1 VPPAVEGGRRPL
13 VSGDQAGLLFN
24 REPIVRFREV
34 VATALL
40 CGWFSHAALAEDDVG
55 LSKKFSRC
63 MDSAGGTTAGMVDCI
78 STEAKQQDVRLNKAY
93 KDLMAT
99 LSPER
104 KKQLQ
109 EAQRAWIKFRD
120 ANCDFYYDPDGG
132 SLARVSA
139 NDCVMSSTARRA
151 KELESLKQ

>member
-1 VPPAVEGGRRPL
+1 L
-13 VSGDQAGLLFN
+13 VWGDQDELPLN
-24 REPIVRFREV
+24 REPVVRFREV
-34 VATALL
+34 VGAVLL
-40 CGWFSHAALAEDDVG
+40 FGWFSHAALAEEDVG
-55 LSKKFSRC
+55 LSKRFSRC
-63 MDSAGGTTAGMVDCI
+63 MDSAGGTTSGMVDCI

-93 KDLMAT
+93 KELMAT

-120 ANCDFYYDPDGG
+120 ANCDFYYDPEGG

-139 NDCVMSSTARRA
+139 NDCMMSSTARRA
-151 KELESLKQ
+151 KELESLNQ

>member
-1 VPPAVEGGRRPL
+1 V
-13 VSGDQAGLLFN
+13 
-24 REPIVRFREV
+24 
-34 VATALL
+34 L

-63 MDSAGGTTAGMVDCI
+63 MDSAGGTTTGMVDCI

-93 KDLMAT
+93 KELMAT

-139 NDCVMSSTARRA
+139 NDCAMSSTARRA
-151 KELESLKQ
+151 KELESLKR